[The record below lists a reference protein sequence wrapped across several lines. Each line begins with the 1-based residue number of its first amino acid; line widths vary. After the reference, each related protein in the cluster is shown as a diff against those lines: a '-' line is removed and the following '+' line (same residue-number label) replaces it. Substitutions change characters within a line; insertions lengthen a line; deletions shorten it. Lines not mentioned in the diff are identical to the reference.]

1 MPSPTKPF
9 EAFPGPPPRVP
20 EPRALMLLHA
30 SGRSLF
36 SGQRAA
42 GQAYIRPSRTS
53 SACDQEQSPITRRG
67 WPPGESLLPGGHDQR
82 RYRPWRISPQTTRIQ
97 WLSSLTSDQLLPR
110 FSFLSLATPR
120 LTYDDLER
128 LLPRPIPDGWKL
140 TVQGGRRRATH
151 LEVHHRCTLL
161 YGLVSVSVP
170 DPPPEVSPASS
181 PLFSQFATR

>member
-1 MPSPTKPF
+1 
-9 EAFPGPPPRVP
+9 
-20 EPRALMLLHA
+20 MLLHA

-42 GQAYIRPSRTS
+42 GQAIHSAISDFVGVRPGTVTYHSPGDGHLERLSYRGAMIRGVIALADKPTDDSDTVVVFL
-53 SACDQEQSPITRRG
+53 D
-67 WPPGESLLPGGHDQR
+67 L
-82 RYRPWRISPQTTRIQ
+82 RPVAAPV
-97 WLSSLTSDQLLPR
+97 
-110 FSFLSLATPR
+110 FFLSLATPR

-161 YGLVSVSVP
+161 FGLVSVSVP
-170 DPPPEVSPASS
+170 DPPPRSLPCLLS
-181 PLFSQFATR
+181 LLSQFATR